1 VAVYEEGDILYSSV
15 IPVGAGHITND
26 LAIGLK
32 TSIDAAEKIKLKHV
46 RAHTTKANMAEKIR
60 IEELDD
66 DDNLVTR
73 KQLQNIAGARLD
85 EIFHLVRLELRK
97 VGKDVMLPGGVVLT
111 GGGAKMAG
119 IEELAKEALQLP
131 ATVGKPEGFTGIV
144 DRINDPAFAAPIG
157 LMLENM
163 SHGQEELAPG
173 AGIGQ
178 TVDKIKGIFKH
189 LLP

>member
-1 VAVYEEGDILYSSV
+1 
-15 IPVGAGHITND
+15 VGAGHITND

-32 TSIDAAEKIKLKHV
+32 TSIDTAEKIKLKYV
-46 RAHTTKANMAEKIR
+46 RAHTTKANLAEKVR
-60 IEELDD
+60 IEELDSEE
-66 DDNLVTR
+66 NLVTR
-73 KQLQNIAGARLD
+73 KELQNIAGARLD
-85 EIFHLVRLELRK
+85 EIFQLVRAELRK

-119 IEELAKEALQLP
+119 IEELAKERLQLP
-131 ATVGKPEGFTGIV
+131 AVVGKPEGFTGIV

-163 SHGQEELAPG
+163 SQSQEIAAPG

-178 TVDKIKGIFKH
+178 TVDRIKKTLRN